1 MLETLF
7 SRFDF
12 SAPNQNWQALAAA
25 LVIWVAVLLCT
36 LASIRSRDLPAAD
49 RRFWS
54 LIVTLVPL
62 LGVLAYLPFS
72 LRRDSVPFIPLL
84 RQHLKSR

>member
-12 SAPNQNWQALAAA
+12 SAPNQNWQVLVAA
-25 LVIWVAVLLCT
+25 LIVWVAVLVCT
-36 LASIRSRDLPAAD
+36 LSSIRSREMPSAD
-49 RRFWS
+49 RRFWMI
-54 LIVTLVPL
+54 IVTAVPL
-62 LGVLAYLPFS
+62 FGVLAYLPFS